1 MASEKMRRV
10 SKQNR
15 CLICGKSDWCLTAPD
30 NSAAIC
36 ARIEE
41 GSLKRCGDAGWL
53 HILENRQN
61 GRNRHKCRVNK
72 IRLVTNVS
80 TVNSRS
86 RDFGQ
91 LVEHYKQL
99 LTDDKLNS
107 LATALGVSA
116 ASLNWLNVGW
126 DGKAYTFPMSDD
138 IGNVIGIQRRFPNGR
153 KVSVNGSKT
162 GLFIP
167 SDLPAESILLI
178 CEGSTDTATAL
189 DLGYT
194 AFGRPSCNSKVEM
207 TANFARGRAVI
218 IVSDNDSVGLTGS
231 QRLARVLSLSCPS
244 VKIIYPP
251 KGIKDLRQ
259 WLKAGLS
266 KEILQELIQKIKPI
280 EIRISFKD

>member
-1 MASEKMRRV
+1 M
-10 SKQNR
+10 
-15 CLICGKSDWCLTAPD
+15 
-30 NSAAIC
+30 
-36 ARIEE
+36 
-41 GSLKRCGDAGWL
+41 
-53 HILENRQN
+53 
-61 GRNRHKCRVNK
+61 
-72 IRLVTNVS
+72 TNVS

-91 LVEHYKQL
+91 LAEQYKQL
-99 LTDDKLNS
+99 LTDDRLSS
-107 LATALGVSA
+107 LATVLGVSA
-116 ASLNWLNVGW
+116 ASLNRLNIGW
-126 DGKAYTFPMSDD
+126 DGKAYTFPMSNDF
-138 IGNVIGIQRRFPNGR
+138 GNVIGIQRRFPNGR

-167 SDLPAESILLI
+167 SDLPAESTLLI

-189 DLGYT
+189 DLGYA

-218 IVSDNDSVGLTGS
+218 IVSDNDSVGRTGS
-231 QRLARVLSLSCPS
+231 KRLARVLSLSCPS
-244 VKIIYPP
+244 VKIICPP

-266 KEILQELIQKIKPI
+266 EEILQELIQKIKPI